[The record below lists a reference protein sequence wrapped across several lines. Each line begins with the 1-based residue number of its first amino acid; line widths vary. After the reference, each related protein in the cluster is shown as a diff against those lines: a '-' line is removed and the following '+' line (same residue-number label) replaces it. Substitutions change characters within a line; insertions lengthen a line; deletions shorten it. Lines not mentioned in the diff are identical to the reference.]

1 MVIRPSHFLKY
12 RATFAS
18 NASKSAGLFFFIWRS
33 DGLAAMALLNFP
45 GSWHDGAIAW
55 CGFYQAVKALDA
67 LGFKLVGDSAF
78 RANLQAL
85 LVCDKDTTVL
95 PPRGPLL
102 TAHMEQQ
109 AAIKS
114 VRQAAEW
121 GMGTYQATWKRL
133 KVPLPYNPRERRQL
147 LDLTVRLLNFRT
159 VHVGLAQI
167 KTVFGTLQRMEQFG
181 GAENVYGRSPA

>member
-1 MVIRPSHFLKY
+1 MSDSDDDDDIAYMALVALLSDELEAPNRP
-12 RATFAS
+12 R
-18 NASKSAGLFFFIWRS
+18 RS

-121 GMGTYQATWKRL
+121 GMGT
-133 KVPLPYNPRERRQL
+133 PS
-147 LDLTVRLLNFRT
+147 TV
-159 VHVGLAQI
+159 
-167 KTVFGTLQRMEQFG
+167 
-181 GAENVYGRSPA
+181 